1 MHCYVPANIYLVT
14 NVIHVYTKL
23 YKGLN
28 ISKSDPNVV
37 NHFQNQEIPMERLV
51 TFASV
56 LFSALASIFGEN
68 FNIILVS

>member
-1 MHCYVPANIYLVT
+1 MHCYVPADVYLMS

-23 YKGLN
+23 HRGIN
-28 ISKSDPNVV
+28 VSKSDPSLV

-56 LFSALASIFGEN
+56 LFAALASIFGEK